1 MFSKVKVTYFL
12 AKVSAVVVLLVAASA
27 TARADV
33 VTYYSG
39 DLRTNGNV
47 LDCGAGC
54 TLGASNTDGDY
65 AQWAAVTYNFT
76 VTTATTIQAIT
87 YSYGGG
93 TSLTG
98 ALVAPGGLEP
108 YLSLFDGSGNFL
120 TSSYGSSCPAGAGTI
135 GGNCFDVGL
144 DTGST
149 VAPGT
154 YTIALSAFENMSY
167 AENLGTPYMLADGF
181 TGLGNLGDGESLA
194 YGFDVILA
202 NEAPPATTPE
212 PASGVL
218 LVTGLLSA
226 AIRFKNRNQ
235 SPRKETSL

>member
-1 MFSKVKVTYFL
+1 
-12 AKVSAVVVLLVAASA
+12 VVVLLVAASA

-120 TSSYGSSCPAGAGTI
+120 TSSYGSSAPREPEQLAAI
-135 GGNCFDVGL
+135 ASMLGGHWVHG
-144 DTGST
+144 GS
-149 VAPGT
+149 GT

-167 AENLGTPYMLADGF
+167 AETLALPICWRMDLPGWGTWRWREPG
-181 TGLGNLGDGESLA
+181 
-194 YGFDVILA
+194 YGFRCD
-202 NEAPPATTPE
+202 PGQRGTTGHYAGA
-212 PASGVL
+212 ASGVL
-218 LVTGLLSA
+218 LVTGLLSR
-226 AIRFKNRNQ
+226 RFDSKTETIT
-235 SPRKETSL
+235 SKETSL